1 MAAVVMKSPTKGF
14 DEMMTSFNMNE
25 LRTNLPQNRRGLSRY
40 YSGKS
45 QSFTCLSDVQSIE
58 DLKKQQ
64 APDQAKKRKKYS
76 SNRNKQGAS
85 AASMVP
91 RLPCRRVSSS
101 NHCAQLVIGV

>member
-25 LRTNLPQNRRGLSRY
+25 LRTNLPQKRGLSRY

-64 APDQAKKRKKYS
+64 APDQAKKRKKYPG
-76 SNRNKQGAS
+76 GAS

-91 RLPCRRVSSS
+91 RFPCRRVASS
-101 NHCAQLVIGV
+101 NHCAQLVIGI

>member
-45 QSFTCLSDVQSIE
+45 QSFTCLSDVQSVE

-76 SNRNKQGAS
+76 SKQGGSS

-91 RLPCRRVSSS
+91 RLPCRRVLSS

>member
-1 MAAVVMKSPTKGF
+1 MAAVVMKSATKGF

-64 APDQAKKRKKYS
+64 APDQAKKRKKNS
-76 SNRNKQGAS
+76 SKQGGS
-85 AASMVP
+85 SVASMVP
-91 RLPCRRVSSS
+91 RLPCRRVLSS
-101 NHCAQLVIGV
+101 NHCAQLVVGV

>member
-25 LRTNLPQNRRGLSRY
+25 LRTNLPQKIIKVLF
-40 YSGKS
+40 GKS

-76 SNRNKQGAS
+76 SKQGGSS

-91 RLPCRRVSSS
+91 RLPCRRVASS